1 MSEIAPPTPARSGGA
16 TSPPCGMVPRP
27 AASSPQPAGVLRA
40 GKRECPPCKLAPA
53 GLPSSRGLSW
63 SQEELDRLAALRAEG
78 RTRAECAALL
88 ERSLYGIHHAVR
100 QYRLK
105 RTRNK
110 KWTVAELRTLV
121 RLKIARHTVSHIAAQ
136 VGRTPRSTSRKWQ
149 EVSRRLPTGIVA
161 EIRHDMIRRGGA
173 RAKDRA

>member
-1 MSEIAPPTPARSGGA
+1 MSEFAPPSPARSGGA
-16 TSPPCGMVPRP
+16 TSPHSGMVPRP
-27 AASSPQPAGVLRA
+27 AASHPQPAGVLRA
-40 GKRECPPCKLAPA
+40 GTLCPPCKLAPA

-63 SQEELDRLAALRAEG
+63 SREELDRLAALRAEG

-88 ERSLYGIHHAVR
+88 ERSIHGIHHAVR

-105 RTRNK
+105 RIRNK

-121 RLKIARHTVSHIAAQ
+121 RLKIARNTVAHIAAQ

-149 EVSRRLPTGIVA
+149 EVSRRLPPGIVA
-161 EIRHDMIRRGGA
+161 EIHHDMIRRGGA
-173 RAKDRA
+173 RAKGAA